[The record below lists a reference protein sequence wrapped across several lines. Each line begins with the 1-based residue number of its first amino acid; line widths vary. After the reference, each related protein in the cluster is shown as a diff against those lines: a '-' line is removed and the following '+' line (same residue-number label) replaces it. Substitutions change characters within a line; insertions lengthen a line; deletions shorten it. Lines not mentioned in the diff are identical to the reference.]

1 MNQRNTFL
9 QLRFFPKKAA
19 LFSIFALVTFAHG
32 TAQESTNETAS
43 AAQGIR
49 YEHFELILDN
59 NIFNSNREDRARLE
73 AERQRARE
81 SSVPVDRFSLVGTM
95 HNNDESLAFFSG
107 SSSRFNAVL
116 KTGEQIEGY
125 AVKEIQEKNIVL
137 EKEGNEIDF
146 SVGMGMTRRGDDPW
160 EVVQNAGSDFR
171 GSSGSG
177 RSRSGSRPSRGPSR
191 DNRPPSRT
199 SSNSS
204 SSSSSTATSEPDAA
218 SKSDILKRMME
229 RRRQQMNQ

>member
-1 MNQRNTFL
+1 MA
-9 QLRFFPKKAA
+9 AA
-19 LFSIFALVTFAHG
+19 LFSSLALLAPRP
-32 TAQESTNETAS
+32 AS
-43 AAQGIR
+43 AQDAEDGAARVPQGIQF
-49 YEHFELILDN
+49 ENFELILDN

-81 SSVPVDRFSLVGTM
+81 SSIPVDRFSLVGTM

-107 SSSRFNAVL
+107 SSSRYNTVL

-125 AVKEIQEKNIVL
+125 SVKEIHEKNILL
-137 EKEGNEIDF
+137 EKEGNELEF

-160 EVVQNAGSDFR
+160 EIVQNAGSDFR

-177 RSRSGSRPSRGPSR
+177 RSRSSSRSSRGPSR

-199 SSNSS
+199 SSN
-204 SSSSSTATSEPDAA
+204 SSSTATSEPDAA

>member
-1 MNQRNTFL
+1 MNQRNTSAR
-9 QLRFFPKKAA
+9 LRFVPMAAA
-19 LFSIFALVTFAHG
+19 LFSSLAILAP
-32 TAQESTNETAS
+32 TAVAAEDTEDAAAS
-43 AAQGIR
+43 VARGIQ
-49 YEHFELILDN
+49 YENFELILNN

-81 SSVPVDRFSLVGTM
+81 NSIPVDRFSLVGTM

-125 AVKEIQEKNIVL
+125 YVKEIHEKNIVL
-137 EKEGNEIDF
+137 EKEGSEIDF

-160 EVVQNAGSDFR
+160 EIVQNAGSDFR
-171 GSSGSG
+171 GSSGSS
-177 RSRSGSRPSRGPSR
+177 RSRSGSRSSRGPSR
-191 DNRPPSRT
+191 DNRPPSRS
-199 SSNSS
+199 SSNSN